1 MDTNVLQSMWDAFWP
16 KAFDLGKTLIVVLLI
31 WIIGKKLIKLA
42 LNLLKKG
49 LERGKVEAGVETFL
63 MSLVRIVL
71 HGILILTIAGT
82 IGFETTSVVT
92 LVGSAGL
99 TIGLALQGSL
109 SNFAGGVLILILKPF
124 VIGDYIVV
132 GGDEGTVTS
141 IDIFYTKLLTPDNR
155 CIVLPNGTL
164 SNSNLVNVTNQK
176 KRRIDLVISVA
187 YDSDID
193 KVKAV
198 LLDLAKNHEFV
209 LQEEP
214 QMAFISQ
221 FAASSIDMNLR
232 FWVASENYWPTLWD
246 MREKVKAAFDANGI
260 TIPFNQLDVSIKKGE

>member
-1 MDTNVLQSMWDAFWP
+1 MDTNVLQSMWDALWP
-16 KAFDLGKTLIVVLLI
+16 KVFDLGKTLIVVLLI

-155 CIVLPNGTL
+155 CIVLPNGAL

>member
-16 KAFDLGKTLIVVLLI
+16 KAFDFGKTLIIVLLI

-155 CIVLPNGTL
+155 CIVLPNGAL

-214 QMAFISQ
+214 QLAFISA

-232 FWVASENYWPTLWD
+232 FWVASENYWTALWD

>member
-31 WIIGKKLIKLA
+31 WVIGKKLIKLA

-63 MSLVRIVL
+63 MSLIRIVL

-155 CIVLPNGTL
+155 CIVLPNGAL

-187 YDSDID
+187 YASDID

-198 LLDLAKNHEFV
+198 LLDLAQKHEFV

-214 QMAFISQ
+214 QLAFISQ
-221 FAASSIDMNLR
+221 FASSSIDMNLR

-246 MREKVKAAFDANGI
+246 MREKVKVAFEQNGI

>member
-16 KAFDLGKTLIVVLLI
+16 KAFDLGKTLIIVLLI

-155 CIVLPNGTL
+155 CIVLPNGAL

-232 FWVASENYWPTLWD
+232 FWVASENYWTTLWD